1 MITIPRE
8 VQQTGDGQADEQFL
22 AMVPDIERFTR
33 FQFRHLSVNARE
45 DAVCEVVANAFCAF
59 RRLVELGKQNLAY
72 STPLAH
78 YAVAQF
84 RAGRRVGNPLNSCD
98 VYSIGSQRRARFRL
112 ESLDS
117 RTGSEI
123 WEEALIDNTQTPVP
137 DQVAFRID
145 FPAWLQTLQQPKG
158 RLAKYLAYGHSPS
171 EVACRFGVS
180 RGRVSQVRRE
190 LERSWNEYQSHM

>member
-1 MITIPRE
+1 MIAVPKKSPQVTNA
-8 VQQTGDGQADEQFL
+8 QADEHFL
-22 AMVPDIERFTR
+22 SMIREIERYAR
-33 FQFRHLSVNARE
+33 FAFRDLESSARE

-117 RTGSEI
+117 RTGSET

-190 LERSWNEYQSHM
+190 LERSWNEYQSQM